1 MRTNP
6 SPHDGEALL
15 ELSKANAAL
24 REQVVYLQED
34 RITALKRVAQLEEA
48 LERIAEIDC
57 GSRSAAF
64 EAKDIARQALQEQSE
79 S

>member
-24 REQVVYLQED
+24 RQQVVYLQED
-34 RITALKRVAQLEEA
+34 RITALKRVAQLEGA
-48 LERIAEIDC
+48 LERIIRAEMD
-57 GSRSAAF
+57 
-64 EAKDIARQALQEQSE
+64 AR
-79 S
+79 

>member
-24 REQVVYLQED
+24 RQQVVYLQED
-34 RITALKRVAQLEEA
+34 RITALKRVAQLEGA
-48 LERIAEIDC
+48 LELYAEVDSSDPTAWL
-57 GSRSAAF
+57 GP
-64 EAKDIARQALQEQSE
+64 DPARQALQEQSE
-79 S
+79 